1 MSLYN
6 QFVDSKHILTNIW
19 TIHDLKK
26 KKTDGINKCYTA
38 HIVVWFVTE
47 YV

>member
-26 KKTDGINKCYTA
+26 KTDGINKCYTA